1 MPGKKGVFKMTVC
14 FTFEELTL
22 MNCYSPE
29 NGRMSMISTLTDELL
44 HMDELSASL
53 TKSII
58 EKLHVT
64 SDAQFDALDLMAMT
78 NVFD

>member
-1 MPGKKGVFKMTVC
+1 MTVC

-22 MNCYSPE
+22 MDCYCPE
-29 NGRMSMISTLTDELL
+29 NGRMAMISTLTDESPN
-44 HMDELSASL
+44 MDELSASL

-58 EKLHVT
+58 EKLYIT
-64 SDAQFDALDLMAMT
+64 SDAEFDSLNLMAVT

>member
-1 MPGKKGVFKMTVC
+1 MTVC
-14 FTFEELTL
+14 FTFEELVI
-22 MNCYSPE
+22 MNYYSPE
-29 NGRMSMISTLTDELL
+29 KGRMSMISTLTDELP

-58 EKLHVT
+58 EKLHIT
-64 SDAQFDALDLMAMT
+64 SDAEFDSLNLMVGT

>member
-1 MPGKKGVFKMTVC
+1 MTVC

-29 NGRMSMISTLTDELL
+29 NGRMSMVSTLTDELPN
-44 HMDELSASL
+44 MDELCASL

-58 EKLHVT
+58 EKLYVT
-64 SDAQFDALDLMAMT
+64 SDAQFDSLSMT
-78 NVFD
+78 NIFE